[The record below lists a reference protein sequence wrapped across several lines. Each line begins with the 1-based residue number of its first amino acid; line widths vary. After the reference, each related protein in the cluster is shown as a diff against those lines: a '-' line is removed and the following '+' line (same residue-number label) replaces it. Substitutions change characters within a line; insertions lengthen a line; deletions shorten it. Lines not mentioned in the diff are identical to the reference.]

1 MYTKEEIQK
10 LYTISNYY
18 STSMYI
24 TGRAYSAA
32 MKELENETLRAEYDD
47 AYDEMIEKREAFD
60 ESFSVLFNRAEE
72 EPDEEEPDE
81 EESEEE
87 PTRSIFDLDDGFYV
101 ISSLSVPQ
109 AAIYWKNNDVWS
121 LPYELDD
128 DLEARLDALQYHLDN
143 DNVDQLILDYWSV

>member
-10 LYTISNYY
+10 LYTISNSY
-18 STSMYI
+18 STSMYLA
-24 TGRAYSAA
+24 GRAYSAA
-32 MKELENETLRAEYDD
+32 KKELENETLRAEYDD

-60 ESFSVLFNRAEE
+60 ESFSVLFNKVEE
-72 EPDEEEPDE
+72 EPDEEEPD
-81 EESEEE
+81 EE

-128 DLEARLDALQYHLDN
+128 DLEARLDALQHHLDN